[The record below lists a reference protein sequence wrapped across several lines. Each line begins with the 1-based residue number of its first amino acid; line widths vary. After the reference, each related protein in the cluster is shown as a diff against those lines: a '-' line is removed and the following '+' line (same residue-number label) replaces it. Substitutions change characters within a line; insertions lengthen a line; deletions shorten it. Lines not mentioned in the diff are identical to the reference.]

1 MNNPS
6 VSVSITA
13 DIKALNVGLTQA
25 EQAVVG
31 ATDRMGQAIDK
42 AGLGKRLGDAFAN
55 AEARLGNMTKAVRG
69 AIVALDALANSQG
82 NAAQRADQL
91 SQSLMAIPTKATLI
105 VGGMYQIGQA
115 ISELFTGEQAGMAAD
130 QALWA
135 ANERTKAFRDQIQIL
150 ERQLEITKE
159 SDPIKALELKRDL
172 ELLKIR
178 KEMLALGD
186 TISAQQAR
194 DLQIARE
201 NLVNAESERAI
212 AEEIARQKER
222 SAKAEKENVAAV
234 KEAAR
239 VKPSQAGLVGSVT
252 TSLGGTFNFAQN
264 AVMQAIQNHA
274 MKQVGL
280 QQSILLTA
288 QQILQLVRNGGT
300 VIT

>member
-31 ATDRMGQAIDK
+31 ATNRMGQAIDN
-42 AGLGKRLGDAFAN
+42 AGLGRRLGNSFAE
-55 AEARLGNMTKAVRG
+55 AEARLGGMAKGVRAAVIG
-69 AIVALDALANSQG
+69 LDALSQAQG
-82 NAAQRADQL
+82 TAAEKADQL
-91 SQSLMAIPTKATLI
+91 SKGLMMIPNKFTLI
-105 VGGMYQIGQA
+105 IGGMYQIGQA
-115 ISELFTGEQAGMAAD
+115 LSELFTGEKKGMAED
-130 QALWA
+130 QALFA
-135 ANERTKAFRDQIQIL
+135 AQQRSAVLRDQLQLL
-150 ERQLEITKE
+150 ERQTAIVKE
-159 SDPIKALELKRDL
+159 TDPIKAIELKRDL
-172 ELLKIR
+172 ELYKIR
-178 KEMLALGD
+178 KEILAAGD
-186 TISAQQAR
+186 SLSVQEAKR
-194 DLQIARE
+194 LQIANE
-201 NLVNAESERAI
+201 NLVNAQAERDI
-212 AEEIARQKER
+212 AAEIARQKER
-222 SAKAEKENVAAV
+222 SAKAEMQTTAAA
-234 KEAAR
+234 KAR
-239 VKPSQAGLVGSVT
+239 PAQAGLVGSVT